1 MHLKSI
7 DLDNFPAN
15 ETAQR
20 MLSRVS
26 PIYDRSYVMKW
37 LYQVM
42 GVELEEMKYYIKTFP
57 LQRFPETASWGIR
70 YLEQKY
76 EIKPDESLELQQR
89 RENAIAARPYR
100 GAITPYRIEQAILDI
115 CGIRATVRERA
126 KEYYFEIITDE
137 TNKTFDYTKVVEI
150 VNKIKPSHMDYG
162 LQINKIAVGNVCLGG
177 VVQKFKE
184 ITLKEV

>member
-1 MHLKSI
+1 MHLKAI
-7 DLDNFPAN
+7 DLDNFPTNA
-15 ETAQR
+15 TAQR

-76 EIKPDESLELQQR
+76 GIKPDESLELQQR

-100 GAITPYRIEQAILDI
+100 GAITPYRIEQVVSDL
-115 CGIRATVRERA
+115 CGVKVRVE
-126 KEYYFEIITDE
+126 ESDDYYFDVITDDDS
-137 TNKTFDYTKVVEI
+137 KTVDYAKVIKVI
-150 VNKIKPSHMDYG
+150 SKIKPSHIECAFS
-162 LQINKIAVGNVCLGG
+162 INGPAQSNIYISAEWLHK
-177 VVQKFKE
+177 
-184 ITLKEV
+184 

>member
-1 MHLKSI
+1 
-7 DLDNFPAN
+7 
-15 ETAQR
+15 
-20 MLSRVS
+20 
-26 PIYDRSYVMKW
+26 
-37 LYQVM
+37 
-42 GVELEEMKYYIKTFP
+42 
-57 LQRFPETASWGIR
+57 
-70 YLEQKY
+70 
-76 EIKPDESLELQQR
+76 
-89 RENAIAARPYR
+89 
-100 GAITPYRIEQAILDI
+100 
-115 CGIRATVRERA
+115 VRERA